1 MEESNSTLYINNL
14 NDKVN
19 QHELKRVLYHL
30 FCTYGSILE
39 IRNSRSKVLRGQA
52 FIVFEETRSA
62 TNAMRDLQSMNL
74 LGKPMKINY
83 AKSKS
88 YVIQRKAGIFIPVK
102 RRNLEA
108 VNNKKEN

>member
-1 MEESNSTLYINNL
+1 MEETNSTLYINNL

-19 QHELKRVLYHL
+19 KHELKRVLYHL

-52 FIVFEETRSA
+52 FIVFEETKSA

-74 LGKPMKINY
+74 LGKPMRINY

-88 YVIQRKAGIFIPVK
+88 NAILRKAGIFIPNK
-102 RRNLEA
+102 RKNLQTI
-108 VNNKKEN
+108 NNKNDY

>member
-19 QHELKRVLYHL
+19 KLELKRVLYHL

-74 LGKPMKINY
+74 LGKPMRIDY
-83 AKSKS
+83 AKTKS
-88 YVIQRKAGIFIPVK
+88 YVIQRKSGIFIPAK
-102 RRNLEA
+102 RRNLES